1 MSIINTK
8 NSDIMYTDELKG
20 MKRNIRIVYALAF
33 FHTFMLIA
41 PVLVPFFESKGLTL
55 SEIFYLQ
62 AIFAIT
68 IVLLEAPSGYLA
80 DKMGRRAVLVIGS
93 VAHGAGYLFLVFA
106 DGFWQLAVFEI
117 ILGIAMSMMSG
128 ADLALLYDTQRAI
141 NKAEDEH
148 SHSIAN
154 LASTKSFANGAGALL
169 GGAMALWSF
178 DAILLT
184 QAALSWVCLALA
196 MFLAEPPIEQT
207 TNPLITLDFRA
218 LYKHLLKGDKVL
230 RQVFIAIP
238 LYNLSTFQVAWLV
251 QPYWQEQGLTM
262 FMFGV
267 LWFAQ
272 SVTVGI
278 ASQCGHMIEK
288 RKGAVFALLMIGI
301 LPIFGHFG
309 MAWFDGWYGI
319 GICFILFFCRG
330 LYQVVLVNAL
340 NKRVPGQVR
349 ATVNSLT
356 SLTFRFGFIFSGP
369 VVGHIAETRGLT
381 SALNLLGLASIA
393 MFLLIMLPLI
403 RTVRSLQQRPRVS
416 A

>member
-1 MSIINTK
+1 MSTINAN
-8 NSDIMYTDELKG
+8 NSDIINSIDVQG

-41 PVLVPFFESKGLTL
+41 PVLVPFFESKGLSL

-62 AIFAIT
+62 AIFAT
-68 IVLLEAPSGYLA
+68 VIVLLEAPSGYLA

-106 DGFWQLAVFEI
+106 DGFWQLAIFEI

-128 ADLALLYDTQRAI
+128 ADLALLYDTERAI
-141 NKAEDEH
+141 SEAEDEH
-148 SHSIAN
+148 SHSIAR
-154 LASTKSFANGAGALL
+154 LASTKAFANGAGALL

-178 DAILLT
+178 DAIVLA
-184 QAALSWVCLALA
+184 QAAVSWVCLALA
-196 MFLAEPPIEQT
+196 MLLVEPPIEQT
-207 TNPLITLDFRA
+207 AIPVTTLDFKA
-218 LYKHLLKGDKVL
+218 IYKHLIKGDKVL
-230 RQVFIAIP
+230 RQVFVAIP
-238 LYNLSTFQVAWLV
+238 FYNLCTFQVGWLV
-251 QPYWQEQGLTM
+251 QPYWQEHGLTM
-262 FMFGV
+262 FMFGI
-267 LWFAQ
+267 LWCAQ

-278 ASQCGHMIEK
+278 ASHCGHAIEK
-288 RKGAVFALLMIGI
+288 YKGAVFALLLIGI

-340 NKRVPGQVR
+340 NRRVPGQVR

-369 VVGHIAETRGLT
+369 VVGHIAETSGLST
-381 SALNLLGLASIA
+381 ALNLLGVASIM
-393 MFLLIMLPLI
+393 MFLFIMLPLI
-403 RTVRSLQQRPRVS
+403 RSVQSMQQHPLV
-416 A
+416 AA

>member
-1 MSIINTK
+1 MSTINAI
-8 NSDIMYTDELKG
+8 NSDIIDTIDAQR

-41 PVLVPFFESKGLTL
+41 PVLVPFFESKGLSL

-62 AIFAIT
+62 AIFATI

-117 ILGIAMSMMSG
+117 ILGVAMSMMSG
-128 ADLALLYDTQRAI
+128 ADLALLYDTERAI
-141 NKAEDEH
+141 SKVEDEH
-148 SHSIAN
+148 SFSIAN
-154 LASTKSFANGAGALL
+154 LASTKAYANGVGALL

-178 DAILLT
+178 DAIVLA
-184 QAALSWVCLALA
+184 QAAVSWVCLVLA
-196 MFLAEPPIEQT
+196 MMLVEPPIEKIENPVT
-207 TNPLITLDFRA
+207 TLNFKAIYRHLI
-218 LYKHLLKGDKVL
+218 KGDKVL
-230 RQVFIAIP
+230 RQIFIAIP
-238 LYNLSTFQVAWLV
+238 LYNLSTFQVGWLV
-251 QPYWQEQGLTM
+251 QPYWQEHGLTM
-262 FMFGV
+262 LMFGI
-267 LWFAQ
+267 LWCAQ

-278 ASQCGHMIEK
+278 ASHCGHAIEK
-288 RKGAVFALLMIGI
+288 RKGAVFALLVIGI
-301 LPIFGHFG
+301 LPIIGHFG

-340 NKRVPGQVR
+340 NKRVPSQVR

-369 VVGHIAETRGLT
+369 VVGHIAETQGLVT
-381 SALNLLGLASIA
+381 ALNLLGLASIV
-393 MFLLIMLPLI
+393 MFWLIMLPLI
-403 RTVRSLQQRPRVS
+403 RSVRLLQQQSLVP

>member
-1 MSIINTK
+1 MSTINAN
-8 NSDIMYTDELKG
+8 NSDIMTTIDLNR

-41 PVLVPFFESKGLTL
+41 PVLVPFFESKGLSL

-62 AIFAIT
+62 AIFAT
-68 IVLLEAPSGYLA
+68 VIVLLEAPSGYLA
-80 DKMGRRAVLVIGS
+80 DKMGRRSVLVVGS
-93 VAHGAGYLFLVFA
+93 IAHGAGYLFLVFA

-128 ADLALLYDTQRAI
+128 ADLALLYDTERVISA
-141 NKAEDEH
+141 ADDEH
-148 SHSIAN
+148 SHSIAR
-154 LASTKSFANGAGALL
+154 LSSTKAFANGAGALL

-178 DAILLT
+178 DAIVVA
-184 QAALSWVCLALA
+184 QAAVSWVCLALA
-196 MFLAEPPIEQT
+196 MMLVEPPQEQT
-207 TNPLITLDFRA
+207 ATPVTTLNFRA
-218 LYKHLLKGDKVL
+218 IYNHLLRGDKVL
-230 RQVFIAIP
+230 RQIFIAIP

-251 QPYWQEQGLTM
+251 QPYWQEHGLTM

-272 SVTVGI
+272 SFTVGI
-278 ASQCGHMIEK
+278 ASHCGHAIEK
-288 RKGAVFALLMIGI
+288 HRGAVFALLVIGI
-301 LPIFGHFG
+301 LPIIGHFG

-356 SLTFRFGFIFSGP
+356 SLSFRFGFIFSGP
-369 VVGHIAETRGLT
+369 LVGHIAETRGL
-381 SALNLLGLASIA
+381 SAALNLLGLASVV
-393 MFLLIMLPLI
+393 MFALIMLPLI
-403 RTVRSLQQRPRVS
+403 RSVRQMEQQS
-416 A
+416 

>member
-1 MSIINTK
+1 MSIINAT
-8 NSDIMYTDELKG
+8 NSDMIEFLDVQR

-41 PVLVPFFESKGLTL
+41 PVLVPFFESKGLSL

-62 AIFAIT
+62 AIFAIV
-68 IVLLEAPSGYLA
+68 IVILEAPSGYLA
-80 DKMGRRAVLVIGS
+80 DKMGRRAVLVIGA

-128 ADLALLYDTQRAI
+128 ADLALLYDTERAI
-141 NKAEDEH
+141 SKVEDEH
-148 SHSIAN
+148 SFSIAN
-154 LASTKSFANGAGALL
+154 LASTKAYANGAGALL
-169 GGAMALWSF
+169 GGGMALWSF
-178 DAILLT
+178 DVIVIA
-184 QAALSWVCLALA
+184 QAAVSWVCLALA
-196 MFLAEPPIEQT
+196 MMLVEPPIEKIE
-207 TNPLITLDFRA
+207 NPVTTLDFKA
-218 LYKHLLKGDKVL
+218 LYRHLIKGDKVL
-230 RQVFIAIP
+230 RQIFIAIP
-238 LYNLSTFQVAWLV
+238 LYNLSTFQVGWLV

-262 FMFGV
+262 FMFGI
-267 LWFAQ
+267 LWCAQ

-278 ASQCGHMIEK
+278 ASHCGHTIEK
-288 RKGAVFALLMIGI
+288 RKGAVFALLVIGI
-301 LPIFGHFG
+301 LPIIGHFG
-309 MAWFDGWYGI
+309 MAWFDDWYGI

-340 NKRVPGQVR
+340 NKRVPSQVR

-369 VVGHIAETRGLT
+369 IVGHIAETQGLVT
-381 SALNLLGLASIA
+381 ALNLLGVASIV

-403 RTVRSLQQRPRVS
+403 RSVRLLQQQ
-416 A
+416 ALAAA

>member
-1 MSIINTK
+1 MSAINTK
-8 NSDIMYTDELKG
+8 NNEITNALNLEG

-41 PVLVPFFESKGLTL
+41 PVLVPFFESKGLSL

-62 AIFAIT
+62 AIFAIV
-68 IVLLEAPSGYLA
+68 IVILEAPSGYLA
-80 DKMGRRAVLVIGS
+80 DKMGRRGVLVIGS

-128 ADLALLYDTQRAI
+128 ADLALLYDTKRAI
-141 NKAEDEH
+141 SNAEDEH
-148 SHSIAN
+148 SHSIAH
-154 LASTKSFANGAGALL
+154 LTSTKAFANGAGALL
-169 GGAMALWSF
+169 GGVMALWSF
-178 DAILLT
+178 DAIVLA
-184 QAALSWVCLALA
+184 QAAVSWVCLVLA
-196 MFLAEPPIEQT
+196 MLLIEPPIDQAADSAT
-207 TNPLITLDFRA
+207 TLDLKAIYR
-218 LYKHLLKGDKVL
+218 HLIKGDKLL

-238 LYNLSTFQVAWLV
+238 LYNLSTFQVGWLV
-251 QPYWQEQGLTM
+251 QPYWQEHGLTM

-267 LWFAQ
+267 LWCAQ

-278 ASQCGHMIEK
+278 ASHCGHAIEK
-288 RKGAVFALLMIGI
+288 YKGAVFALMVIGI
-301 LPIFGHFG
+301 LPIIGHFG

-340 NKRVPGQVR
+340 NRRVPGRVR

-369 VVGHIAETRGLT
+369 LVGHIAETRGLST
-381 SALNLLGLASIA
+381 ALNLLGVASIM
-393 MFLLIMLPLI
+393 MFLLIILPLI
-403 RTVRSLQQRPRVS
+403 HSVQLMQQKPLVP